1 MIVLAASSFSLLWGF
16 IAAIAYTLGALFGG
30 RLSLQQSRHYLWVIS
45 LFHGLSVV
53 ATLVPA
59 PDEAARFGFG
69 PALSATTWLVLL
81 VYTAEHHWFPQMR
94 TRWMLSS
101 IGLVTVLV
109 PLVFPGQVLHS
120 SASAWLPLHWLL
132 GLACYAM
139 FAAAVVH
146 ASLMSRAE
154 RQMRL
159 AATDPTGLPLL
170 TLERLTF
177 RFVHLGFLLLSA
189 TLIAGWWFGEQLYGS
204 DKTMRWDH
212 KTILSVMAWVVFL
225 LLIWG
230 RHARGWRGPL
240 AVRILYMGSAL
251 LLLAYAGSRFVMEVL
266 LQRTL

>member
-1 MIVLAASSFSLLWGF
+1 MIVLAASSFSLLWGS

-120 SASAWLPLHWLL
+120 SASASLPW
-132 GLACYAM
+132 
-139 FAAAVVH
+139 
-146 ASLMSRAE
+146 SWSRS
-154 RQMRL
+154 
-159 AATDPTGLPLL
+159 P
-170 TLERLTF
+170 
-177 RFVHLGFLLLSA
+177 
-189 TLIAGWWFGEQLYGS
+189 GS
-204 DKTMRWDH
+204 
-212 KTILSVMAWVVFL
+212 
-225 LLIWG
+225 
-230 RHARGWRGPL
+230 
-240 AVRILYMGSAL
+240 
-251 LLLAYAGSRFVMEVL
+251 
-266 LQRTL
+266 